1 MEDDDMDGSLDGAM
15 SKRAVSR
22 IRNTKGGIHVD
33 DPHLVR

>member
-22 IRNTKGGIHVD
+22 IRNIKGGTHVD
-33 DPHLVR
+33 DPQLVR